1 MQHTCTLFSTSPTI
15 TKKVT
20 HEGTNS
26 GPAPKN
32 PATRRRS
39 NTPKAEQTGIATIT
53 ALPVAKPR
61 PASPK
66 WSREI
71 KDLWQAI
78 VDSKVPKQD
87 TDLAFG
93 WVLLDTLHKAV
104 TSPNLA
110 TGQLNASLVD
120 GCLAQTAR
128 LGVAHADRVRAGVV
142 LRNEEAPDEK
152 KAAIMAHYRE
162 ILLPEG
168 DGLSNAQP

>member
-1 MQHTCTLFSTSPTI
+1 MR
-15 TKKVT
+15 V
-20 HEGTNS
+20 TNS
-26 GPAPKN
+26 GPPPKN
-32 PATRRRS
+32 PATRRRA
-39 NTPKAEQTGIATIT
+39 NTPKAEQAGVAEIV
-53 ALPVAKPR
+53 ALPMVKVR
-61 PASPK
+61 PPNPK
-66 WSREI
+66 WSPEI

-110 TGQLNASLVD
+110 TGQLNASLVN

-142 LRNEEAPDEK
+142 LRNEETLDET

-162 ILLPEG
+162 ILLPKG
-168 DGLSNAQP
+168 DT